1 MIHRRTKTPRTR
13 VIPVLTLRRS
23 RRLRLTQ
30 TDAERKLWL
39 LLRDRRLG
47 GAKFRRQ
54 HPVGKF
60 IVDFCCPDQR
70 LAIELDGGQHAAQT
84 EADERRSRFL
94 RARGYSVLRFWDDEV
109 LRNPE
114 AVLLEILQA
123 LTSEKKS
130 PSP

>member
-1 MIHRRTKTPRTR
+1 MTPA
-13 VIPVLTLRRS
+13 ISLGRS
-23 RRLRLTQ
+23 RRLRHTQ
-30 TDAERKLWL
+30 TDAERNLWL

-70 LAIELDGGQHAAQT
+70 VAIELDGGQHAAQT
-84 EADERRSRFL
+84 EADERRSGFL
-94 RARGYSVLRFWDDEV
+94 RTQGYRVLRFWDDEV

-114 AVLLEILQA
+114 TVLLEILRA
-123 LTSEKKS
+123 LRPQEKA